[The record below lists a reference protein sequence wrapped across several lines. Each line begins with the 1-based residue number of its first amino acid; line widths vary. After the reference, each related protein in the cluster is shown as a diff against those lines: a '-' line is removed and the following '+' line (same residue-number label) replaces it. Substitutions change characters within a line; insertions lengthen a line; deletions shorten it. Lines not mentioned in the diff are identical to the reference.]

1 MNSRPDRRRILG
13 VLLLGIAPVALS
25 APAHAASCDS
35 AARIAVDLW
44 DEYGKFAKR
53 AGCSV
58 ASTATVAASSGAG
71 GTSKQVYQACLADA
85 EAREKLVRQMVA
97 TWNRLAANRW
107 ATIGPRQLPLGAV
120 QQGTVVGPGTRMFLT
135 PAPLHVD
142 AIDVALTKQ
151 AFRGPAEVTVCSY
164 APGGI
169 KARRWNFTIEPG
181 GRNTGRTWLKR
192 IVGVEGYLVSV
203 HIVGHSAAKRL
214 KYELNVAAAP
224 ARRRSGRGPKSS
236 HAAPPTARVQALA
249 LARVADRK
257 PNVHE

>member
-1 MNSRPDRRRILG
+1 MNSRPDRRRILA
-13 VLLLGIAPVALS
+13 VLLLGVAAVALS
-25 APAHAASCDS
+25 ASAHAASCDS
-35 AARIAVDLW
+35 AASVAIDLW

-58 ASTATVAASSGAG
+58 ASTATVAASSVVG
-71 GTSKQVYQACLADA
+71 GGSKQVYRACLADT

-107 ATIGPRQLPLGAV
+107 ATVGPRQLPLGTA
-120 QQGTVVGPGTRMFLT
+120 QQGTLVGPGTRMFLT

-169 KARRWNFTIEPG
+169 KARRWNFTIESG
-181 GRNTGRTWLKR
+181 GRNTGRTWLRR
-192 IVGVEGYLVSV
+192 IVGVEGQLVSV
-203 HIVGHSAAKRL
+203 HIVGQSAAKRL
-214 KYELNVAAAP
+214 KYRLNVAAAVTRIRSAGSP
-224 ARRRSGRGPKSS
+224 ARRE
-236 HAAPPTARVQALA
+236 AAPETVHARTRTRMAG
-249 LARVADRK
+249 DRSRAA
-257 PNVHE
+257 HD